1 MEQINLDYKKDPEI
15 REIVNKTPKGLIFS
29 DVRLLNALKCNA
41 KTPLADLIEDGEG
54 RMKIMNW
61 GVTTEAKFTA
71 DIAVFLLRSLTKSR
85 NGTEAP
91 IEPAREDL
99 ETYDRVRRMKHL
111 QLKEL
116 YRARH
121 RIWWELAHQNKRA
134 DHPMFLIGGHV
145 GFKWPT
151 RHMELRLSSFERS
164 NPDELLKL
172 RGYGIKKRDMVLKAL
187 VWAALGPTDIPEHRA
202 MDGKSAYKIAGLT
215 RIERDILHARYGTS
229 EEATPTTLDE
239 VGKMYGRV
247 TRERIRQ
254 IEAGA
259 VEKMK
264 LLGLQKA
271 VHKWLIF
278 NADYVWSRLANNDGT
293 IKGYG
298 IEEKSLQKM
307 PRDLALSFRI
317 ADIAPYDILVSVGE
331 IIGREWI
338 RRASNQEQNS

>member
-1 MEQINLDYKKDPEI
+1 MDQVILDYIKAPEI
-15 REIVNKTPKGLIFS
+15 RDLLNKTPKGLIFS
-29 DVRLLNALKCNA
+29 DLRLLNALKCNA
-41 KTPLADLIEDGEG
+41 NKPLAELIEDGES
-54 RMKIMNW
+54 RMRIRNW

-71 DIAVFLLRSLTKSR
+71 DIAVFLLRSLAKTNGGTEVP
-85 NGTEAP
+85 NGTTSEN
-91 IEPAREDL
+91 L
-99 ETYDRVRRMKHL
+99 ETYDRVKRMKHL
-111 QLKEL
+111 QLREL

-121 RIWWELAHQNKRA
+121 RIWWGLAHKNKRA
-134 DHPMFLIGGHV
+134 EHPMFLIGGHV
-145 GFKWPT
+145 GFDWPT
-151 RHMELRLSSFERS
+151 RHMELRLSSFEKS

-172 RGYGIKKRDMVLKAL
+172 KGYGIKKRGMVLKAL
-187 VWAALGPTDIPEHRA
+187 AWAALGPKDIPEHRA
-202 MDGKSAYKIAGLT
+202 MDGKSACKVARLT
-215 RIERDILHARYGTS
+215 HLERDILHARYGTS
-229 EEATPTTLDE
+229 EETTPTTLDE
-239 VGKMYGRV
+239 VGMMYGRR

-259 VEKMK
+259 VEKMR

-271 VHKWLIF
+271 VHKWLIY
-278 NADYVWSRLANNDGT
+278 NADFVWSKLAKTDDT

-338 RRASNQEQNS
+338 RRATTQEQDS